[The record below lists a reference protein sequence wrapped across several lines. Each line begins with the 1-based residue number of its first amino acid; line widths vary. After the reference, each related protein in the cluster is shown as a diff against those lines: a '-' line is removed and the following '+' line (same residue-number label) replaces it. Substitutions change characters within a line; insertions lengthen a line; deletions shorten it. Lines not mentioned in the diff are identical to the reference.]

1 MMTGLAEWRGRPPP
15 YMVRP
20 LGVGGEV
27 VRRDVP
33 LGDAEIVIKRQHH
46 PGCRRIIG
54 IEASLAPVPSGAGYR
69 RGGTD
74 FVAIAAVID
83 EGRHHWNESRG
94 CSRQGGPKRRS
105 HGYNPSPLAARQGSC
120 CTGNTANSNNGNRLK
135 FHRT

>member
-1 MMTGLAEWRGRPPP
+1 MMNGLAEWRGSPPP

-20 LGVGGEV
+20 LGVPGDV
-27 VRRDVP
+27 VRRDLP
-33 LGDAEIVIKRQHH
+33 LRAAELVIKRQHH

-94 CSRQGGPKRRS
+94 CSRQGGPNDDRMVIIQARWLLDR
-105 HGYNPSPLAARQGSC
+105 GAAAPATQPIQTMGI
-120 CTGNTANSNNGNRLK
+120 A
-135 FHRT
+135 